1 MIEHSHA
8 RKDLEI
14 LVNGKLDMS
23 QQCTLTAQKANCILG
38 CIKRS
43 TTCRTMEVM
52 ILPLY
57 SALVKPHLECCD
69 QMWSSW
75 CRRDIDPLEQVQRR
89 ATKMVEGMNHL
100 PCEDRLRELEL
111 FSLEKRRLQ

>member
-8 RKDLEI
+8 RKDLKV

-43 TTCRTMEVM
+43 MTSRSREV
-52 ILPLY
+52 ILSLY
-57 SALVKPHLECCD
+57 SALMRPHL
-69 QMWSSW
+69 QYASSSG
-75 CRRDIDPLEQVQRR
+75 DPNKEGHR
-89 ATKMVEGMNHL
+89 AVGVSPEGGHKVN
-100 PCEDRLRELEL
+100 
-111 FSLEKRRLQ
+111 EKSGVPPL